1 MIAERIDRFVLVL
14 RIMHYKNMVILLR
27 NLQLKLRR
35 NFYMIA
41 NIENYKGNNKTFLWE
56 TKKKMKPTNIKTDV

>member
-1 MIAERIDRFVLVL
+1 
-14 RIMHYKNMVILLR
+14 MVILKR
-27 NLQLKLRR
+27 NLEHTLRR

>member
-1 MIAERIDRFVLVL
+1 
-14 RIMHYKNMVILLR
+14 MVILKR
-27 NLQLKLRR
+27 NLEHTLRR

-41 NIENYKGNNKTFLWE
+41 NIENDKGNNKSFLWE